1 MAVVVEE
8 EVVVVGGVVASVRL
22 VEYFLKQLVDI
33 D

>member
-1 MAVVVEE
+1 MVVVVEE
-8 EVVVVGGVVASVRL
+8 EVVVVGGVVASVPL